1 MPNSDGKVHY
11 SSLKQMEQSPAHYR
25 WATTHERADSTAM
38 RQGRALHALYLQGI
52 EPVMLTG
59 KRKPTDHA
67 DHLAPAEYDAVK
79 RMFDAL
85 QADSHAKEIL
95 SRCPE
100 REVAIEWDLM
110 GMRCA
115 GRVDLRGCGIL
126 ADLKSCRAA
135 HPKKFLWDAVL
146 KALSADAEA
155 VLKAKEFELSHQA
168 AMLQITTQAETRLY
182 EIEVEDRKSARA
194 SQVGGQSKVPAI
206 LAGLVTCG
214 FFGVL
219 IGMMT
224 GELKSNDNQAL
235 LLLLGSLATAWGA
248 TINYTTSA
256 APRTAGARPR

>member
-52 EPVMLTG
+52 EPVMLTS

-67 DHLAPAEYDAVK
+67 DHLAPAEYDTVR
-79 RMFDAL
+79 RMFEAL

-100 REVAIEWDLM
+100 REIAIEWGLM

-115 GRVDLRGCGIL
+115 GRVDLRGRGIL

-135 HPKKFLWDAVL
+135 HPKKFLWDAERAHYDAQLPWYDVGGGIVPIGPDTEWSEQYNIAVENVEPYNVVVYRFDPLRIDQGWAKCVRWMEQLEHCL
-146 KALSADAEA
+146 KTGVWPGYLEGIQVWDGEILFGESADE
-155 VLKAKEFELSHQA
+155 EE
-168 AMLQITTQAETRLY
+168 E
-182 EIEVEDRKSARA
+182 E
-194 SQVGGQSKVPAI
+194 
-206 LAGLVTCG
+206 
-214 FFGVL
+214 
-219 IGMMT
+219 
-224 GELKSNDNQAL
+224 
-235 LLLLGSLATAWGA
+235 
-248 TINYTTSA
+248 
-256 APRTAGARPR
+256 